1 MSDKN
6 EAKNTV
12 VPEDPSVFQTKYD
25 EFAKELL
32 ETFPELASVI
42 QVSLALTPTERLTRF
57 QAEVRPSADST
68 QSIGAL
74 LPGVILPAA
83 TWATLSPSNQKV
95 IWEYVRLLSMCCFL
109 EGFGSPDETHTKS
122 WMEDIMGQWKDKLG
136 SLDMEGL
143 FKKFSGVFGSGM
155 DTSGGS
161 GFSMPKLP
169 EKFLKGQLAK
179 LAEEIVRDIK
189 PEDLGFTPEMMA
201 ECEKSPSK
209 SFDILLQVFTKNPA
223 IIQSTIKKI
232 GKRLQQKIQS
242 GAIRPQEIA
251 KEAEELMKEFA
262 GNADMVGMMDS
273 FKTAFGF
280 EDMDIARAAGKEGS
294 ARLNIVKERLRK
306 KMEEKKASATAT
318 SIPVSNTSAGGNT
331 VVTPSEA
338 AAIEAAFASNKK
350 IDEKQTKAKNQRK
363 K

>member
-1 MSDKN
+1 MSTDTSSN
-6 EAKNTV
+6 PIFPDGSV
-12 VPEDPSVFQTKYD
+12 VFQTKYE

-32 ETFPELASVI
+32 ETFPELAPAI
-42 QVSLALTPTERLTRF
+42 QASLALSPTERLTRF
-57 QAEVRPSADST
+57 QKEVRPSADST

-122 WMEDIMGQWKDKLG
+122 WMEDIMGSWKDKLG

-143 FKKFSGVFGSGM
+143 FKKFSGIFGSGM

-242 GAIRPQEIA
+242 GAIRPNEIA

-280 EDMDIARAAGKEGS
+280 EDMDIAKAAGKEGS

-306 KMEEKKASATAT
+306 KMEEKKAAAS
-318 SIPVSNTSAGGNT
+318 SSNSSSSSSSGNT

-338 AAIEAAFASNKK
+338 EAIAAAFASNKK
-350 IDEKQTKAKNQRK
+350 IDAKAKNQKQQK

>member
-1 MSDKN
+1 
-6 EAKNTV
+6 
-12 VPEDPSVFQTKYD
+12 
-25 EFAKELL
+25 
-32 ETFPELASVI
+32 
-42 QVSLALTPTERLTRF
+42 
-57 QAEVRPSADST
+57 
-68 QSIGAL
+68 
-74 LPGVILPAA
+74 
-83 TWATLSPSNQKV
+83 
-95 IWEYVRLLSMCCFL
+95 MCCFL

-122 WMEDIMGQWKDKLG
+122 WMEDIMGSWKDKLG

-143 FKKFSGVFGSGM
+143 FKKFSGVFGQT

-242 GAIRPQEIA
+242 GAIRPNEIA

-273 FKTAFGF
+273 FKSAFGF

-306 KMEEKKASATAT
+306 KMEEKKAATAT
-318 SIPVSNTSAGGNT
+318 PVSSTSAGGNT
-331 VVTPSEA
+331 VVSPSEA
-338 AAIEAAFASNKK
+338 EAIAAAFASNKK
-350 IDEKQTKAKNQRK
+350 IDEKQTKTKNQRK

>member
-1 MSDKN
+1 MSTDTSAN
-6 EAKNTV
+6 RVFPDA
-12 VPEDPSVFQTKYD
+12 SVFQTKYD

-32 ETFPELASVI
+32 ETFPELALAI
-42 QVSLALTPTERLTRF
+42 QASLALNPTERLTRF
-57 QAEVRPSADST
+57 QAEIRVNPDPTAP
-68 QSIGAL
+68 IGTM
-74 LPGVILPAA
+74 LPGVALPDA

-109 EGFGSPDETHTKS
+109 EGFGTPDETHTKS

-136 SLDMEGL
+136 SLDIEGL
-143 FKKFSGVFGSGM
+143 MKKFSGVFNFGSGA
-155 DTSGGS
+155 DVSGGS
-161 GFSMPKLP
+161 GGFSMPKLP

-242 GAIRPQEIA
+242 GAIRPNEIA

-273 FKTAFGF
+273 FKSAFGF

-306 KMEEKKASATAT
+306 KMEEKKAATAAA
-318 SIPVSNTSAGGNT
+318 PVSNTSAGGNT
-331 VVTPSEA
+331 VVSPSEA
-338 AAIEAAFASNKK
+338 EAIAAAFASNKK
-350 IDEKQTKAKNQRK
+350 IDAKAKNQRK

>member
-1 MSDKN
+1 MST
-6 EAKNTV
+6 EPSNTV
-12 VPEDPSVFQTKYD
+12 LPEGPSVFQTKYE

-32 ETFPELASVI
+32 ETFPELAPAI
-42 QVSLALTPTERLTRF
+42 QASLALSPTERLTRF
-57 QAEVRPSADST
+57 QAEIRVNPDST

-74 LPGVILPAA
+74 LPGVILPVS
-83 TWATLSPSNQKV
+83 TWATLSASNQKV

-122 WMEDIMGQWKDKLG
+122 WMEDIMGSWKDKLG

-143 FKKFSGVFGSGM
+143 FKKFSGVFGAGM

-242 GAIRPQEIA
+242 GAIRPNEIA

-273 FKTAFGF
+273 FKSAFGF

-306 KMEEKKASATAT
+306 KMEEKKAATAT
-318 SIPVSNTSAGGNT
+318 PVSSTSAGGNT
-331 VVTPSEA
+331 VVSPSEA
-338 AAIEAAFASNKK
+338 EAIAAAFASNKK
-350 IDEKQTKAKNQRK
+350 IDEKQTKTKNQRK

>member
-1 MSDKN
+1 MST
-6 EAKNTV
+6 EPSNTV
-12 VPEDPSVFQTKYD
+12 LPEGPSVFQTKYE

-32 ETFPELASVI
+32 ETFPELALAI
-42 QVSLALTPTERLTRF
+42 QASLALSPTERLTRF

-74 LPGVILPAA
+74 LPGVILPVS
-83 TWATLSPSNQKV
+83 TWATLSASNQKV

-122 WMEDIMGQWKDKLG
+122 WMEDIMGSWKDKLG

-155 DTSGGS
+155 DTSGSS

-251 KEAEELMKEFA
+251 KEAE
-262 GNADMVGMMDS
+262 DMVGMMDS

-306 KMEEKKASATAT
+306 KMEEKKASAT